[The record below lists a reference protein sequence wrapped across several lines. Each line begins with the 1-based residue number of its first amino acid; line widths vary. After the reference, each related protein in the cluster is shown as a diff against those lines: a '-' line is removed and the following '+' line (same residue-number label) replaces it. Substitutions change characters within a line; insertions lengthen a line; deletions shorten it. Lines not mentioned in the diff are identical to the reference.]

1 MESVLPR
8 ARMIRYVVLVLCL
21 FVLLFAAAVK
31 LSQYD
36 GSTPNHPNPVTASKL
51 WLNGQKMELQSS
63 ESLAPIC
70 CLAFVIFATLLLT
83 GRNLRLA
90 VRTAPVARH
99 QRLFEVH
106 RFLRPPPSA

>member
-1 MESVLPR
+1 MPR
-8 ARMIRYVVLVLCL
+8 ARIIRYVVLVLCL

-36 GSTPNHPNPVTASKL
+36 GSAPNHPNPVTASKL
-51 WLNGQKMELQSS
+51 WLNGQKMELHAAD
-63 ESLAPIC
+63 SLAPIYG
-70 CLAFVIFATLLLT
+70 LAFLIFTPLVLT
-83 GRNLRLA
+83 SRNLHLT

-106 RFLRPPPSA
+106 RFLRPPPSF